1 MISKSFRRLWQHF
14 LNDNLFRN
22 SIYLMVTT
30 GVMGA
35 FGFFFWIIC
44 THIFTPDEIG
54 VGTIL
59 ISAMTLISSVSLLG
73 FNSTFVRF
81 LPNSKNR
88 DDEINTGSILVL
100 IAAAIMAAAYICL
113 IPYLTP
119 TLGILYKNIW
129 YSIGFVVMV
138 ALASINSLT
147 DSIFIAYRSAQ
158 YNLLTDGIITS
169 GSKLF
174 LPFVFVGFGA
184 YGVFAASGL
193 AASIGMAGSVLFLV
207 FRFDYRPQLKITLET
222 LKKVFH
228 YSFANYVA
236 NLLSIVPTLILPI
249 IVINHLGAAAAG
261 YYYLAFMVINLLYSV
276 SGSVSQSL
284 FAEGSYA
291 EDLLHALTRRSV
303 TILLSI
309 MIPAAFILAVFGPLV
324 LEVFGKSYSA
334 GGAGV
339 IIILAITAPAVAAFN
354 LGSVLLRIRHQM
366 YSLVFI
372 NIVYALV
379 ICGLAL
385 HWIDRGL
392 VWVAIAWA
400 VGNVVAA
407 VLAFLSIFFFSS
419 KQSN

>member
-1 MISKSFRRLWQHF
+1 
-14 LNDNLFRN
+14 
-22 SIYLMVTT
+22 
-30 GVMGA
+30 
-35 FGFFFWIIC
+35 
-44 THIFTPDEIG
+44 
-54 VGTIL
+54 
-59 ISAMTLISSVSLLG
+59 
-73 FNSTFVRF
+73 
-81 LPNSKNR
+81 
-88 DDEINTGSILVL
+88 
-100 IAAAIMAAAYICL
+100 
-113 IPYLTP
+113 
-119 TLGILYKNIW
+119 
-129 YSIGFVVMV
+129 
-138 ALASINSLT
+138 
-147 DSIFIAYRSAQ
+147 
-158 YNLLTDGIITS
+158 
-169 GSKLF
+169 
-174 LPFVFVGFGA
+174 
-184 YGVFAASGL
+184 
-193 AASIGMAGSVLFLV
+193 
-207 FRFDYRPQLKITLET
+207 LKITLET